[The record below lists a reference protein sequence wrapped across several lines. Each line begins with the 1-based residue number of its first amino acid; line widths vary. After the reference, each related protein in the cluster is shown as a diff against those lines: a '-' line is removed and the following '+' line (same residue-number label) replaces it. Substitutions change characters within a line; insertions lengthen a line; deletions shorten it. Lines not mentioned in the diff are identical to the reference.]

1 MNGSVE
7 PASPATTG
15 LQVRSRSAFVRDSV
29 ELLSSMR
36 FAISVLTVIAIAS
49 VIGTVIQ
56 QNQPPINYLNQFG
69 PFWAELF
76 KAVGL
81 TALYTTGWFYVLLTF
96 LVISTT
102 LCIIRNAPRFLRDM
116 RDMRDRVRENSLRA
130 FHHRIEGEGALAPTE
145 IVRRAVAL
153 LRARGFKAVV
163 REGQPPVGGSYAAS
177 AAGAPEGG
185 GAEAGSIQAGPVVP
199 GQTFLIAAK
208 AGSANR
214 LGYIAAHAAIVVM
227 AVGYL
232 LDTNLPIRM
241 QMWFSGKAPIQ
252 SATTVSEVPASAR
265 FGPANLSFRGDV
277 LIPEGEASDVAV
289 VPYRDAL
296 FLQDLPFSIAL
307 KKFSVAYYPTG
318 MPREFKSEVVVT
330 DKDTGAQREAEIKVN
345 EPLIHRGTAIY
356 QSSFED
362 GGSRLKLVGWPMRG
376 ARAYTFDFAG
386 EVGQSAKLGRSGAAD
401 TDAYQVEFSGFRAIN
416 VENLADG
423 GEDAADTEKRFQDH
437 VAAVVSSTTRGDKS
451 KNLHNVGPSVQ
462 YKLRDKAG
470 QAREFSNYMLPIEL
484 EGRRWFLAGVRDTP
498 GEPFRYLRIPADD
511 DMTVREFMRLRA
523 AVQDPELR
531 RAAAERFAT
540 RSFGQAGGGDAQLR
554 APLQASAER
563 ALEAFARQGFQSVAD
578 FIQHNVPEAEREK
591 AAGVFIKIL
600 DGGMWELWQLARER
614 DKLAPS
620 PADREHGEWLSAAVR
635 AVSDAAFYNAPVLLM
650 LDSFEQ
656 RQASVFQVTRAPGK
670 NIVYLGC
677 LLLVIGVFS
686 MFYIRERRVWCWVAP
701 GANGGGRLL
710 MAMSATR
717 RSLDF
722 EREFATLSGQ
732 LAGATGIAAHPA
744 EGVHRVGSAGDAASV
759 AGAASAGETGSAAG
773 DAAPAPAAS
782 PAAPSDGTA
791 GAVNPAGGNRAG
803 AESADGK
810 H

>member
-7 PASPATTG
+7 PASPGTTG

-29 ELLSSMR
+29 ELISSMR
-36 FAISVLTVIAIAS
+36 FAISVLSIIAIAS

-96 LVISTT
+96 LVTSTT
-102 LCIIRNAPRFLRDM
+102 LCIVRNAPRFVREM
-116 RDMRDRVRENSLRA
+116 RDMRDRVREGSLRA
-130 FHHRIEGEGALAPTE
+130 IHHHIEGAGAEAPAE
-145 IVRRAVAL
+145 ITRRAVAL

-163 REGQPPVGGSYAAS
+163 REGQPPVGPDS
-177 AAGAPEGG
+177 AAGA
-185 GAEAGSIQAGPVVP
+185 AEA
-199 GQTFLIAAK
+199 QTFLIAAK

-214 LGYIAAHAAIVVM
+214 LGYIAAHSAIVVM

-241 QMWFSGKAPIQ
+241 QMLFAGKAPIQ
-252 SATTVSEVPASAR
+252 AATTVDSVPASAR
-265 FGPANLSFRGDV
+265 FGPANPSFRGDV

-330 DKDTGAQREAEIKVN
+330 DKDSGKQQEAEIKVN
-345 EPLIHRGTAIY
+345 EPLIHRGIAIY

-362 GGSRLKLVGWPMRG
+362 GGSRLKLTGWPMRG

-386 EVGQSAKLGRSGAAD
+386 EIGQSARLGRGDAAGG
-401 TDAYQVEFSGFRAIN
+401 DAYQVEFSGFRAIN
-416 VENLADG
+416 VENLANG
-423 GEDAADTEKRFQDH
+423 GEDDAAATEQRFQDH
-437 VAAVVSSTTRGDKS
+437 VASVVSSTTRGS
-451 KNLHNVGPSVQ
+451 KNKDLHNVGPSVQ
-462 YKLRDKAG
+462 YKLRDKSG

-484 EGRRWFLAGVRDTP
+484 EGRRWFLAGMRENPSD
-498 GEPFRYLRIPADD
+498 PFRYLRIPADD
-511 DMTVREFMRLRA
+511 DMSVAEFMRLRA
-523 AVQDPELR
+523 AIQDADLR
-531 RAAAERFAT
+531 REAARRFAT
-540 RSFGQAGGGDAQLR
+540 RSFSQAGAGDEQLR

-563 ALEAFARQGFQSVAD
+563 ALEAFSKQGFQSVAD
-578 FIQHNVPEAEREK
+578 FIQRNVPEAEREK

-600 DGGMWELWQLARER
+600 DGGMWDLWQLARER
-614 DKLAPS
+614 DKLAPV
-620 PADREHGEWLSAAVR
+620 ATDREHGEWLSAAVR

-650 LDSFEQ
+650 LNSFEQ

-670 NIVYLGC
+670 NIVYAGC
-677 LLLVIGVFS
+677 LLLVLGIFS
-686 MFYIRERRVWCWVAP
+686 MFYIRERRVWCWISP
-701 GANGGGRLL
+701 GAAGGGRLL
-710 MAMSATR
+710 MAMSAQR
-717 RSLDF
+717 RTLDF

-732 LAGATGIAAHPA
+732 LASATG
-744 EGVHRVGSAGDAASV
+744 V
-759 AGAASAGETGSAAG
+759 AVEPRASADSAADG
-773 DAAPAPAAS
+773 QRPA
-782 PAAPSDGTA
+782 
-791 GAVNPAGGNRAG
+791 
-803 AESADGK
+803 
-810 H
+810 